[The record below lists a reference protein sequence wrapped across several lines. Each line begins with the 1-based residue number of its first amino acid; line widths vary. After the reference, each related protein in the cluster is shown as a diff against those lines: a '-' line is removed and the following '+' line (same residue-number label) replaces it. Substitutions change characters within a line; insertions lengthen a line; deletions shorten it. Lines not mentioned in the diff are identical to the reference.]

1 MRNIVKFTAASVAVA
16 MMIGIAGC
24 GSPNSS
30 NGGAGLDEK
39 QQLLVW
45 AWEPTVSKAKQGF
58 EKEHPNIDV
67 KIVNAGSS
75 NDEYSAL
82 SKQVVVLL
90 ILFSWILMQYPNLR
104 FPVIWKNYLNMGS
117 IPRCCPNTQKVHR
130 AVST

>member
-82 SKQVVVLL
+82 SNA
-90 ILFSWILMQYPNLR
+90 IEAGSGAPD
-104 FPVIWKNYLNMGS
+104 PVQLDFN
-117 IPRCCPNTQKVHR
+117 
-130 AVST
+130 AVPQ